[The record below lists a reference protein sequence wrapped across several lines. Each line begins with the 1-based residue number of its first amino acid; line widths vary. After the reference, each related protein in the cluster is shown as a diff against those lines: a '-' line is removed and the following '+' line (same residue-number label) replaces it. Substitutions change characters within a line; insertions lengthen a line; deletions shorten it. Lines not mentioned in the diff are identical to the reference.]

1 MKLMIKN
8 MISLFSRNNTD
19 DSSPENK
26 SDTSVIVSGYIRP
39 DGDEAHQA
47 TMPRNLKCKQ
57 AGIIYADIADYNQ
70 LAEQGEE
77 GAHLCLVECMRIMKA
92 HIAAN
97 NGTVAHFAGDAILA
111 EFNDADSALH
121 CAINVH
127 LAIRQRNVNSHPDQQ
142 LLLRIG
148 ISFGDVIAN
157 KDDFYGNAAYLAARL
172 ERLASSK
179 GICVS
184 ESVIQELDDHGPLS
198 FVAIGKQYVK
208 NISTPVNVFWI
219 EIDTPHYLESSL
231 ADAEKISVVA

>member
-1 MKLMIKN
+1 
-8 MISLFSRNNTD
+8 MISLFSRSNAD

-26 SDTSVIVSGYIRP
+26 SDTTVIVSGYIRP
-39 DGDEAHQA
+39 DVDEAHQA
-47 TMPRNLKCKQ
+47 AMPRNLRHKQ
-57 AGIIYADIADYNQ
+57 AGIFYADIADYNQ

-77 GAHLCLVECMRIMKA
+77 GAHQCLVECMRIMKA

-127 LAIRQRNVNSHPDQQ
+127 LAIRQRNANSLLDQQ

-148 ISFGDVIAN
+148 ISFGDVIAD

-172 ERLASSK
+172 ERLASSD

-184 ESVIQELDDHGPLS
+184 ESVIQELNDHRPLN
-198 FVAIGKQYVK
+198 FFAIGKQYVK

-219 EIDTPHYLESSL
+219 EIDTQHHLESSF
-231 ADAEKISVVA
+231 ADAEKISAVAL